1 MAKYYV
7 SSGDF
12 KQVIDRPNHKN
23 AAIDAFKTLATNPV
37 KSLGSVVMV
46 SEHGFNSDS
55 DEDFYFS
62 TLEILEQSDQLKNY
76 KSKDWDIL

>member
-12 KQVIDRPNHKN
+12 KQIIDGKTHKQ
-23 AAIDAFKTLATNPV
+23 AAIDAFKKLTNQPV
-37 KSLGSVVMV
+37 DNLGAIVMV
-46 SEHGFNSDS
+46 SETGFNSDS

-62 TLEILEQSDQLKNY
+62 TLEILEQSDQFGNY
-76 KSKDWDIL
+76 KSKEWLE